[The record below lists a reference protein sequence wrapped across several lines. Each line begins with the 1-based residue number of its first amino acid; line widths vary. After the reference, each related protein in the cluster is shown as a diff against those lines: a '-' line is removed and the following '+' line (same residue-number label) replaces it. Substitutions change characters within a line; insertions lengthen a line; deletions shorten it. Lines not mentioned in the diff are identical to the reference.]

1 MVVFEINKTQTYRLL
16 QNDSRGS
23 KAQKFRKVF
32 KISKTK
38 TRKNDAVSKMQN
50 SAFIERSRG
59 SIPSTEGGNAGDL
72 KKLWREKQLRDMERP
87 GKQSNRARGRAGLK
101 CAWGV
106 DVTWENE
113 VPARVSKTVAPM
125 QSSGRR
131 RERERPRYVLT
142 CACFKLALSVSRWS
156 LARMGRTSS
165 AWATLNHGN

>member
-38 TRKNDAVSKMQN
+38 TRKNHAGSKMQN

-101 CAWGV
+101 CAWV
-106 DVTWENE
+106 LTSHERTKSPRE
-113 VPARVSKTVAPM
+113 FRKPLLQCSRV
-125 QSSGRR
+125 GGG
-131 RERERPRYVLT
+131 ERERKATV
-142 CACFKLALSVSRWS
+142 CANVRLF
-156 LARMGRTSS
+156 
-165 AWATLNHGN
+165 